1 MYIGY
6 LNARVTDVDE
16 NDACMASMKGEG
28 LEQFLMA
35 AEIRL
40 IGREGGV
47 GLFVRF
53 GLPISVFEFSLST
66 V

>member
-1 MYIGY
+1 MSRGKIALRMYIGY

-16 NDACMASMKGEG
+16 NDARVALRKGEG

-40 IGREGGV
+40 IRRERGGRGA
-47 GLFVRF
+47 FV
-53 GLPISVFEFSLST
+53 
-66 V
+66 